1 MSTQRTA
8 SLHHWTC
15 STCPFSTSH
24 PGALG
29 THSRACERR
38 KRKRDVVADDL
49 ARQEALIRS
58 ETHDDA
64 GRKLWRTAHNDLCE
78 VCGKEGS
85 LLLCSYCNTSWH
97 LQCTGEQFVEAPE
110 GYWMCGM
117 CVEAE
122 REGDDMTH
130 HGLPGEDD
138 EEEAPVFDRSVDAD
152 DEDGE
157 TDISE
162 AAYEA
167 AGILPFPPSIWDAT
181 TADALRRALAPHPSP
196 LASRATCADTM
207 LNRLRSKHA
216 LSLSVMVDLDEV
228 IAYLAENPDETVTP
242 ARERSKILK
251 EELQQSTPTVPYE
264 VRTMFTSCRWL
275 I

>member
-122 REGDDMTH
+122 WEGDDVTH

-138 EEEAPVFDRSVDAD
+138 EECSSNAHLARNSMHIRM
-152 DEDGE
+152 
-157 TDISE
+157 DIEFSE
-162 AAYEA
+162 MHIRLVSGSSNAHLAC
-167 AGILPFPPSIWDAT
+167 IW
-181 TADALRRALAPHPSP
+181 
-196 LASRATCADTM
+196 M
-207 LNRLRSKHA
+207 Q
-216 LSLSVMVDLDEV
+216 
-228 IAYLAENPDETVTP
+228 I
-242 ARERSKILK
+242 
-251 EELQQSTPTVPYE
+251 
-264 VRTMFTSCRWL
+264 
-275 I
+275 